1 MLTNLLL
8 ALTAAHRAA
17 APAAAQAAA
26 ASEFDAKG
34 LAMVVWAYSSVQVN
48 PGVCVC
54 ARVQHSLFRPD
65 MFVWAYSFVQV
76 NPGVCVCARAAQ
88 SVSARHVCVGVLLC
102 PGQPR
107 CVCVRV
113 QHSLFWP
120 DMFVWACSFVQVN
133 PGAYVL
139 QQSQCFGGPMVVS
152 GHT

>member
-76 NPGVCVCARAAQ
+76 NPGVCVCA
-88 SVSARHVCVGVLLC
+88 
-102 PGQPR
+102 
-107 CVCVRV
+107 
-113 QHSLFWP
+113 
-120 DMFVWACSFVQVN
+120 CSTV
-133 PGAYVL
+133 
-139 QQSQCFGGPMVVS
+139 CFGQTCLCGRAPLSRSTQVRMCYSRVSVLVVQWW
-152 GHT
+152 